1 LYGSL
6 CQKTQTKDQK
16 HMRNIRKVVAALGVS
31 VVASLA
37 TSSVALAES
46 ASGSG
51 ATFPQNFLANATVN
65 YNAKTGHNVTY
76 ANPGGGS
83 TKGKSDFKANLTDF
97 GGSDSA
103 VTSTQAATFDWVY
116 VPYVGGAISVAYRLD
131 EIKGATLSLSSATV
145 NGIFTGLITK
155 WNDSNIAADMRA
167 NPAWSNSQKKS
178 DLKGAQAQWQPV
190 GPFAAQ
196 VTVSLIPSTLKSVKG
211 KKVEIVDATAKKT
224 IGTATVGTKGELALN
239 VKGLNDKSTYDV
251 KVNGKTIAK
260 YKRVSVTLP
269 DKDITVVYRSDGSG
283 TTNNFTN
290 FLREYANNAWTTNDS
305 FTTAMPGGSAKVASY
320 GSRFQGQSGSA
331 NVSNY
336 IADNSGTIGFTEVSF
351 VTDSARAAKGMQSAL
366 IKNAAG
372 IYVAPTAAS
381 AASMI
386 AGATVDAKGFV
397 TFDYKQASNKTGYP
411 IVAITYL
418 LGKTAKSAKNA
429 VVADFAKWMINDYGP
444 TAADALG
451 YAPLAG
457 AIKTAALAQAAKVNS
472 K

>member
-1 LYGSL
+1 
-6 CQKTQTKDQK
+6 
-16 HMRNIRKVVAALGVS
+16 MRNIRKVVAAIGVS

-65 YNAKTGHNVTY
+65 FNAKTGHNVTY

-103 VTSTQAATFDWVY
+103 VTAAQAAAFDWVY
-116 VPYVGGAISVAYRLD
+116 VPYVGGAISIAYRLD

-145 NGIFTGLITK
+145 NGIFSGLITK

-211 KKVEIVDATAKKT
+211 KKVEVIDAGTKKA
-224 IGTATVGTKGELALN
+224 IGTATVGSKGELALN
-239 VKGLNDKSTYDV
+239 VRGLNDKSTYEV

-260 YKRVSVTLP
+260 YKRVNVTLP
-269 DKDITVVYRSDGSG
+269 DRDITVVYRSDGSG

-305 FTTAMPGGSAKVASY
+305 FSTAIPGGSAKIASF
-320 GSRFQGQSGSA
+320 GSRYQGQSGSA
-331 NVSNY
+331 NLSNY
-336 IADNSGTIGFTEVSF
+336 IADNNGTIGFTEVSF

-372 IYVAPTAAS
+372 IYTAPTAAS

-386 AGATVDAKGFV
+386 AGATIDAQGFV
-397 TFDYKQASNKTGYP
+397 TFDYKQARNRTAYP
-411 IVAITYL
+411 IVAVTYL
-418 LGKTAKSAKNA
+418 LGKTAKSSKNA
-429 VVADFAKWMINDYGP
+429 VVAEFATWMINDYGP

-457 AIKTAALAQAAKVNS
+457 AIKTAALAQAAKINS

>member
-1 LYGSL
+1 
-6 CQKTQTKDQK
+6 
-16 HMRNIRKVVAALGVS
+16 MRNIRKVVAAIGVS

-37 TSSVALAES
+37 TTSVALAES

-65 YNAKTGHNVTY
+65 YNAKTGDNVTY

-83 TKGKSDFKANLTDF
+83 SKGKADFKAGLTDF

-103 VTSTQAATFDWVY
+103 VTSAQAASFDWVY

-131 EIKGATLSLSSATV
+131 EIKGATLSLSATTV
-145 NGIFTGLITK
+145 NGIFAGLITK

-167 NPAWSNSQKKS
+167 NPAWANSQKKS
-178 DLKGAQAQWQPV
+178 DLKGATAQWQPV

-196 VTVSLIPSTLKSVKG
+196 VTVSLQPSVLKSVKG
-211 KKVEIVDATAKKT
+211 KKVEVIDSKEKKT
-224 IGTATVGTKGELALN
+224 IGTSVVGSKGELALN
-239 VKGLNDKSTYDV
+239 VKGLNDKSTYEV

-260 YKRVSVTLP
+260 YTRVNVTLP
-269 DKDITVVYRSDGSG
+269 DKEITVVYRSDGSG

-290 FLREYANNAWTTNDS
+290 FIRNYANDAWATNDS
-305 FTTAMPGGSAKVASY
+305 FASAIPGGSSKISSF

-336 IADNSGTIGFTEVSF
+336 IADNNGTIGYTEVSF
-351 VTDSARAAKGMQSAL
+351 VVDPTRAAKGMQSAL
-366 IKNAAG
+366 IKNAGG
-372 IYVAPTAAS
+372 IYTAPTAAA

-386 AGATVDAKGFV
+386 GGSTVDEQGFV
-397 TFDYKQASNKTGYP
+397 TFDYKQTKNTTAYP
-411 IVAITYL
+411 VVAVTYL
-418 LGKTAKSAKNA
+418 LGKTAKSAKNT

-457 AIKTAALAQAAKVNS
+457 AIKTAALAQAAKINS

>member
-1 LYGSL
+1 
-6 CQKTQTKDQK
+6 
-16 HMRNIRKVVAALGVS
+16 MRNIRKVVAAIGVS

-103 VTSTQAATFDWVY
+103 VTSTQAASFDWVY

-145 NGIFTGLITK
+145 NGIFAGLITK
-155 WNDSNIAADMRA
+155 WNDTNIAADMRA

-211 KKVEIVDATAKKT
+211 KKVEVVDAGTKKAV
-224 IGTATVGTKGELALN
+224 GTATVGAKGELAVN
-239 VKGLNDKSTYDV
+239 VKGLNDKSTYEV

-290 FLREYANNAWTTNDS
+290 FLKMYANEAWTTNDS
-305 FTTAMPGGSAKVASY
+305 FTTAIPGGSSKVASY

-336 IADNSGTIGFTEVSF
+336 IADNNGTIGFTEVSF

-372 IYVAPTAAS
+372 IYTAPTAAA

-386 AGATVDAKGFV
+386 GGATIDAKGFV
-397 TFDYKQASNKTGYP
+397 TFDYKQANNKTGYP
-411 IVAITYL
+411 IVAVTYL

-429 VVADFAKWMINDYGP
+429 IVADFAKWMINDYGP
-444 TAADALG
+444 ASADALG

-457 AIKTAALAQAAKVNS
+457 AIKTAALAQVAKVNS

>member
-1 LYGSL
+1 
-6 CQKTQTKDQK
+6 
-16 HMRNIRKVVAALGVS
+16 
-31 VVASLA
+31 
-37 TSSVALAES
+37 
-46 ASGSG
+46 
-51 ATFPQNFLANATVN
+51 VN

-103 VTSTQAATFDWVY
+103 VTAAQAASFDWVY

-224 IGTATVGTKGELALN
+224 IGTATVGTKGELAVN

-305 FTTAMPGGSAKVASY
+305 FTTAMPGGSSKVASY

-336 IADNSGTIGFTEVSF
+336 IADNNGTIGFTEVSF

-372 IYVAPTAAS
+372 IYTAPTAAS

-386 AGATVDAKGFV
+386 GGAQIDAQGFV
-397 TFDYKQASNKTGYP
+397 TFDYKQANNKTAYP

-457 AIKTAALAQAAKVNS
+457 AIKTAALAQVAKINS

>member
-1 LYGSL
+1 
-6 CQKTQTKDQK
+6 
-16 HMRNIRKVVAALGVS
+16 MRNIRKVVAAIGVS

-65 YNAKTGHNVTY
+65 YNAKTGDNVTY

-103 VTSTQAATFDWVY
+103 VTAAQAASFDWVY

-211 KKVEIVDATAKKT
+211 KKVEVVDATAKKT
-224 IGTATVGTKGELALN
+224 IGTATVGTKGELAVN
-239 VKGLNDKSTYDV
+239 VRGLNDKSTYDV

-305 FTTAMPGGSAKVASY
+305 FTTAIPGGSAKVASF

-336 IADNSGTIGFTEVSF
+336 IADNNGTIGFTEVSF

-372 IYVAPTAAS
+372 IYTAPTAAS

-386 AGATVDAKGFV
+386 GGAAIDAKGFV
-397 TFDYKQASNKTGYP
+397 TFDYKQAKNRTAYP
-411 IVAITYL
+411 IVAVTYL

-457 AIKTAALAQAAKVNS
+457 AIKTAALAQVAQINS

>member
-1 LYGSL
+1 
-6 CQKTQTKDQK
+6 
-16 HMRNIRKVVAALGVS
+16 MRNIRKVVATVGVAI
-31 VVASLA
+31 VASLA

-103 VTSTQAATFDWVY
+103 VTAAQAASFDWVY

-131 EIKGATLSLSSATV
+131 EIKGATLSLSATTV
-145 NGIFTGLITK
+145 NGIFGGLITK

-167 NPAWSNSQKKS
+167 NPAWANTQKKS

-211 KKVEIVDATAKKT
+211 KKIEIIDAKAKKT
-224 IGTATVGTKGELALN
+224 IGTAVVGSKGELALN
-239 VKGLNDKSTYDV
+239 VKGLNDKSTYEV

-260 YKRVSVTLP
+260 YNRVNVTLP
-269 DKDITVVYRSDGSG
+269 DRNITVVYRSDGSG

-290 FLREYANNAWTTNDS
+290 FLKEYANKDWTTNDS
-305 FTTAMPGGSAKVASY
+305 FTTAIPGGSSRVASF

-336 IADNSGTIGFTEVSF
+336 IADNNGTIGFTEVSF
-351 VTDSARAAKGMQSAL
+351 VTDSTRAAKGMQSAL

-372 IYVAPTAAS
+372 IYTAPTAAS

-386 AGATVDAKGFV
+386 GGSKIDAQGFV
-397 TFDYKQASNKTGYP
+397 TFDYKQASNKTAYP
-411 IVAITYL
+411 IVAVTYL

-444 TAADALG
+444 TSADALG

-457 AIKTAALAQAAKVNS
+457 AIKTAALAQVAKVNS

>member
-1 LYGSL
+1 
-6 CQKTQTKDQK
+6 
-16 HMRNIRKVVAALGVS
+16 MRNIRKVVATVGVAI
-31 VVASLA
+31 VASLA

-103 VTSTQAATFDWVY
+103 VTAAQAASFDWVY

-131 EIKGATLSLSSATV
+131 EIKGATLSLSATTV
-145 NGIFTGLITK
+145 NGIFGGLITK

-167 NPAWSNSQKKS
+167 NPAWANTQKKS

-211 KKVEIVDATAKKT
+211 KKVEVVDAKAKKT
-224 IGTATVGTKGELALN
+224 IGTAVVGSKGELALN
-239 VKGLNDKSTYDV
+239 VRGLNDKSTYEV
-251 KVNGKTIAK
+251 KVNGKVIAK
-260 YKRVSVTLP
+260 YNRVNVTLP
-269 DKDITVVYRSDGSG
+269 DRNITVVYRSDGSG

-290 FLREYANNAWTTNDS
+290 FLKEYANKDWTTNDS
-305 FTTAMPGGSAKVASY
+305 FTTAIPGGSSRVASF

-336 IADNSGTIGFTEVSF
+336 IADNNGTIGFTEVSF
-351 VTDSARAAKGMQSAL
+351 VTDSTRAAKGMQSAL

-372 IYVAPTAAS
+372 IYTAPTAAS

-386 AGATVDAKGFV
+386 GGSKIDEKGFV
-397 TFDYKQASNKTGYP
+397 TFDYKQASNKTAYP
-411 IVAITYL
+411 IVAVTYL

-444 TAADALG
+444 TSADALG

-457 AIKTAALAQAAKVNS
+457 AIKTAALAQVAKVNS

>member
-1 LYGSL
+1 
-6 CQKTQTKDQK
+6 
-16 HMRNIRKVVAALGVS
+16 MRNIRKVVAAIGVS

-65 YNAKTGHNVTY
+65 YNAKTGDNVTY

-97 GGSDSA
+97 GGTDSA
-103 VTSTQAATFDWVY
+103 VTAAQAASFNWVY

-145 NGIFTGLITK
+145 NGIFAGLITK

-211 KKVEIVDATAKKT
+211 KKVEVIDSGTKKA
-224 IGTATVGTKGELALN
+224 IGTATVGSKGELALN
-239 VKGLNDKSTYDV
+239 VRGLNDKSTYEV

-260 YKRVSVTLP
+260 YKRVNVTLP
-269 DKDITVVYRSDGSG
+269 DRNITVVYRSDGSG

-305 FTTAMPGGSAKVASY
+305 FTTAMPGGSSKVASF

-336 IADNSGTIGFTEVSF
+336 IADNNGTIGYTEVSF

-366 IKNAAG
+366 IKNAGG
-372 IYVAPTAAS
+372 IYTAPTAAS
-381 AASMI
+381 ASSMI
-386 AGATVDAKGFV
+386 AGATIDAQGFV
-397 TFDYKQASNKTGYP
+397 TFNYKQANNKTAYP

-451 YAPLAG
+451 YAPLSG
-457 AIKTAALAQAAKVNS
+457 AIKTAALAQAAKINS

>member
-1 LYGSL
+1 
-6 CQKTQTKDQK
+6 
-16 HMRNIRKVVAALGVS
+16 MRNIRKVVAAIGVS

-103 VTSTQAATFDWVY
+103 VTSTQAAAFDWVY

-145 NGIFTGLITK
+145 NGIFAGLITK
-155 WNDSNIAADMRA
+155 WNDTNIAADMRA

-211 KKVEIVDATAKKT
+211 KKVEVVDAGTKKAV
-224 IGTATVGTKGELALN
+224 GTATVGAKGELAVN
-239 VKGLNDKSTYDV
+239 VKGLNDKSTYEV

-290 FLREYANNAWTTNDS
+290 FLKMYANEAWTTNDS
-305 FTTAMPGGSAKVASY
+305 FTTAIPGGSSKVASF

-336 IADNSGTIGFTEVSF
+336 IADNNGTIGFTEVSF

-372 IYVAPTAAS
+372 IYTAPTAAA

-386 AGATVDAKGFV
+386 GGATIDAKGFV
-397 TFDYKQASNKTGYP
+397 TFDYKQANNKTGYP
-411 IVAITYL
+411 IVAVTYL

-429 VVADFAKWMINDYGP
+429 IVADFAKWMIDDYGP
-444 TAADALG
+444 ASADALG

-457 AIKTAALAQAAKVNS
+457 AIKTAALAQVAKVNS

>member
-1 LYGSL
+1 
-6 CQKTQTKDQK
+6 
-16 HMRNIRKVVAALGVS
+16 MRNIRKVVAAIGVS

-65 YNAKTGHNVTY
+65 YNAKTGDNVTY

-97 GGSDSA
+97 GGTDSA
-103 VTSTQAATFDWVY
+103 VTAAQAASFDWVY

-145 NGIFTGLITK
+145 NGIFAGLITK

-211 KKVEIVDATAKKT
+211 KKIEVIDSGTKKA
-224 IGTATVGTKGELALN
+224 IGTATVGSKGELALN
-239 VKGLNDKSTYDV
+239 VRGLNDKSTYEV

-260 YKRVSVTLP
+260 YKRVNVTLP
-269 DKDITVVYRSDGSG
+269 DRDITVVYRSDGSG

-305 FTTAMPGGSAKVASY
+305 FTTAMPGGSAKVASF

-336 IADNSGTIGFTEVSF
+336 IADTNGTIGYTEVSF

-372 IYVAPTAAS
+372 IYTAPTAAS
-381 AASMI
+381 ASSMI
-386 AGATVDAKGFV
+386 GGATIDAQGFV
-397 TFDYKQASNKTGYP
+397 TFDYKQAKNRTAYP

-451 YAPLAG
+451 YAPLSG
-457 AIKTAALAQAAKVNS
+457 AIKTAALAQAAKINS

>member
-1 LYGSL
+1 
-6 CQKTQTKDQK
+6 
-16 HMRNIRKVVAALGVS
+16 MRNIRKVVAAIGVS

-65 YNAKTGHNVTY
+65 FNAKTGHNVTY

-103 VTSTQAATFDWVY
+103 VTAAQAASFDWVY

-131 EIKGATLSLSSATV
+131 EIKGATLSLSATTV
-145 NGIFTGLITK
+145 NGIFAGLITK

-167 NPAWSNSQKKS
+167 NPAWANSQKKS

-190 GPFAAQ
+190 GPYAAQ
-196 VTVSLIPSTLKSVKG
+196 VSVSLIPSTLKSVKG
-211 KKVEIVDATAKKT
+211 KKVEVIDSKTKKA
-224 IGTATVGTKGELALN
+224 IGTTTVGSKGELAVN
-239 VKGLNDKSTYDV
+239 VKGLNDKSTYEV

-260 YKRVSVTLP
+260 YNRVNVTLP

-305 FTTAMPGGSAKVASY
+305 FTTAIPGGSAKVASY

-411 IVAITYL
+411 IVAVTYL

-429 VVADFAKWMINDYGP
+429 VVADFAKWMIEDYGP

-457 AIKTAALAQAAKVNS
+457 AIKTAALAQVAKVNS

>member
-1 LYGSL
+1 
-6 CQKTQTKDQK
+6 
-16 HMRNIRKVVAALGVS
+16 MRNIRKVVAAIGVS

-103 VTSTQAATFDWVY
+103 VTSAQAASFDWVY

-145 NGIFTGLITK
+145 NGIFAGLITK
-155 WNDSNIAADMRA
+155 WNDTNIAADMRA

-211 KKVEIVDATAKKT
+211 KKVEVVDAGTKKAV
-224 IGTATVGTKGELALN
+224 GTATVGSKGELAVN
-239 VKGLNDKSTYDV
+239 VKGLNDKSTYEV

-290 FLREYANNAWTTNDS
+290 FLKMYANEAWTTNDS
-305 FTTAMPGGSAKVASY
+305 FTTAIPGGSSKVASF

-336 IADNSGTIGFTEVSF
+336 IADNNGTIGFTEVSF

-372 IYVAPTAAS
+372 IYTAPTAAA

-386 AGATVDAKGFV
+386 GGATIDAKGFV
-397 TFDYKQASNKTGYP
+397 TFDYKQANNKTGYP
-411 IVAITYL
+411 IVAVTYL

-429 VVADFAKWMINDYGP
+429 IVADFAKWMIDDYGP
-444 TAADALG
+444 ASADALG

-457 AIKTAALAQAAKVNS
+457 AIKTAALAQVAKVNS

>member
-1 LYGSL
+1 
-6 CQKTQTKDQK
+6 
-16 HMRNIRKVVAALGVS
+16 MRNIRKVVAAIGVS

-65 YNAKTGHNVTY
+65 FNAKTGHNVTY

-103 VTSTQAATFDWVY
+103 VTAAQAASFDWVY

-211 KKVEIVDATAKKT
+211 KKVEVIDSKTKKA
-224 IGTATVGTKGELALN
+224 IGTATVGSKGELAVN
-239 VKGLNDKSTYDV
+239 VKGLNDKSTYEV

-260 YKRVSVTLP
+260 YTRVNVTLP

-305 FTTAMPGGSAKVASY
+305 FTTAIPGGSSKVASY

-336 IADNSGTIGFTEVSF
+336 IADNNGTIGFTEVSF

-372 IYVAPTAAS
+372 IYTAPTAAA

-386 AGATVDAKGFV
+386 AGATVDAQGFV
-397 TFDYKQASNKTGYP
+397 TFDYKQAKNKTGYP
-411 IVAITYL
+411 IVAVTYL

-429 VVADFAKWMINDYGP
+429 LVAEFATWMINDYGP
-444 TAADALG
+444 SSADALG

-457 AIKTAALAQAAKVNS
+457 AIKTAALAQVAKINS

>member
-1 LYGSL
+1 
-6 CQKTQTKDQK
+6 
-16 HMRNIRKVVAALGVS
+16 MRNIRKVVAAIGVS

-103 VTSTQAATFDWVY
+103 VTAAQAASFDWVY

-178 DLKGAQAQWQPV
+178 GLKGAQALWQPV

-211 KKVEIVDATAKKT
+211 KKVEVVDTKTKKA
-224 IGTATVGTKGELALN
+224 IGTATVGSKGELAIN
-239 VKGLNDKSTYDV
+239 VKGLNDKSTYEV

-260 YKRVSVTLP
+260 YNRVSVTLP

-290 FLREYANNAWTTNDS
+290 FLKEYANNAWTTNDS
-305 FTTAMPGGSAKVASY
+305 FTTAIPGGSSKVASF

-331 NVSNY
+331 NLSNY
-336 IADNSGTIGFTEVSF
+336 VADNNGTIGFTESSF

-372 IYVAPTAAS
+372 IYTAPTAAA

-386 AGATVDAKGFV
+386 SGSKIDEKGFV
-397 TFDYKQASNKTGYP
+397 TFDYKQAKNRTAFP
-411 IVAITYL
+411 IVAVTYL

-451 YAPLAG
+451 YTPLAG
-457 AIKTAALAQAAKVNS
+457 AIKTAALAQAAKINS

>member
-1 LYGSL
+1 
-6 CQKTQTKDQK
+6 
-16 HMRNIRKVVAALGVS
+16 MRNIRKVVAAIGVS

-51 ATFPQNFLANATVN
+51 ATFPHNFLANATVN
-65 YNAKTGHNVTY
+65 YNAKTGDNVTY

-103 VTSTQAATFDWVY
+103 VTAAQAASFDWVY

-131 EIKGATLSLSSATV
+131 EIQGATLSLSSATV
-145 NGIFTGLITK
+145 NGIFAGLITK

-211 KKVEIVDATAKKT
+211 KKVEVIDSGTKKA
-224 IGTATVGTKGELALN
+224 IGTATVGSKGELAVN
-239 VKGLNDKSTYDV
+239 VKGLNDKSTYEV

-269 DKDITVVYRSDGSG
+269 AKDITVVYRSDGSG

-290 FLREYANNAWTTNDS
+290 FLKNYANEAWTTNDS
-305 FTTAMPGGSAKVASY
+305 FTTAIPGGSSKVASF

-336 IADNSGTIGFTEVSF
+336 IADNNGTIGFTEVSF

-366 IKNAAG
+366 IKNAGG
-372 IYVAPTAAS
+372 IYTAPTAAA

-386 AGATVDAKGFV
+386 SGSTVDAQGFV
-397 TFDYKQASNKTGYP
+397 TFDYKQASNKTAYP
-411 IVAITYL
+411 IVAVTYL

-457 AIKTAALAQAAKVNS
+457 ALKTAALAQAAKVNS

>member
-1 LYGSL
+1 
-6 CQKTQTKDQK
+6 
-16 HMRNIRKVVAALGVS
+16 MRNIRKVVATVGVAI
-31 VVASLA
+31 VASLA

-83 TKGKSDFKANLTDF
+83 TKGKTDFKANLTDF

-103 VTSTQAATFDWVY
+103 VTAAQAASFDWVY

-131 EIKGATLSLSSATV
+131 EIKGATLSLSATTV
-145 NGIFTGLITK
+145 NGIFGGLITK

-167 NPAWSNSQKKS
+167 NPAWANTQKKS

-211 KKVEIVDATAKKT
+211 KKIEIIDAKAKKT
-224 IGTATVGTKGELALN
+224 IGTAVVGSKGELALN
-239 VKGLNDKSTYDV
+239 VKGLNDKSTYEV

-260 YKRVSVTLP
+260 YNRVNVTLP
-269 DKDITVVYRSDGSG
+269 DRNITVVYRSDGSG

-290 FLREYANNAWTTNDS
+290 FLKEYANKDWTTNDS
-305 FTTAMPGGSAKVASY
+305 FTTAIPGGSSRVASF

-336 IADNSGTIGFTEVSF
+336 IADNNGTIGFTEVSF
-351 VTDSARAAKGMQSAL
+351 VTDSTRAAKGMQSAL

-372 IYVAPTAAS
+372 IYTAPTAAS

-386 AGATVDAKGFV
+386 GGSKIDAQGFV
-397 TFDYKQASNKTGYP
+397 TFDYKQASNKTAYP
-411 IVAITYL
+411 IVAVTYL

-444 TAADALG
+444 TSADALG

-457 AIKTAALAQAAKVNS
+457 AIKTAALAQVAKVNS

>member
-1 LYGSL
+1 
-6 CQKTQTKDQK
+6 
-16 HMRNIRKVVAALGVS
+16 MRNIRKVVAAIGVS

-103 VTSTQAATFDWVY
+103 VTSAQAASFDWVY

-145 NGIFTGLITK
+145 NGIFAGLITK
-155 WNDSNIAADMRA
+155 WNDTNIAADMRA

-211 KKVEIVDATAKKT
+211 KKVEVVDAGTKKAV
-224 IGTATVGTKGELALN
+224 GTATVGAKGELAVN
-239 VKGLNDKSTYDV
+239 VKGLNDKSTYEV

-290 FLREYANNAWTTNDS
+290 FLKMYANEAWTTNDS
-305 FTTAMPGGSAKVASY
+305 FTTAIPGGSSKVASY

-336 IADNSGTIGFTEVSF
+336 IADNNGTIGFTEVSF

-372 IYVAPTAAS
+372 IYTAPTAAA

-386 AGATVDAKGFV
+386 GGATIDAKGFV
-397 TFDYKQASNKTGYP
+397 TFDYKQANNKTGYP
-411 IVAITYL
+411 IVAVTYL

-429 VVADFAKWMINDYGP
+429 IVADFAKWMIDDYGP
-444 TAADALG
+444 ASADALG

-457 AIKTAALAQAAKVNS
+457 AIKTAALAQVAKVNS

>member
-1 LYGSL
+1 
-6 CQKTQTKDQK
+6 
-16 HMRNIRKVVAALGVS
+16 MRNFRKVVATIGVS
-31 VVASLA
+31 LVASLA

-83 TKGKSDFKANLTDF
+83 TKGKSDFKAGLTDF

-103 VTSTQAATFDWVY
+103 VTSAQAASFDWEY

-145 NGIFTGLITK
+145 NGIFAGLITK

-211 KKVEIVDATAKKT
+211 KKVEVIDAGTKKA
-224 IGTATVGTKGELALN
+224 IGTATIGSKGELAVS
-239 VKGLNDKSTYDV
+239 VKGLNDKSTYEV

-305 FTTAMPGGSAKVASY
+305 FTTAIPGGSSKVASF

-336 IADNSGTIGFTEVSF
+336 IADNNGTIGFTEVSF

-372 IYVAPTAAS
+372 IYTAPTAAA

-386 AGATVDAKGFV
+386 AGSSIDAKGFV

-411 IVAITYL
+411 IVAVTYL

-429 VVADFAKWMINDYGP
+429 VVADFAKWMINEYGP

-457 AIKTAALAQAAKVNS
+457 ALKTAALAQAAKINS

>member
-1 LYGSL
+1 
-6 CQKTQTKDQK
+6 
-16 HMRNIRKVVAALGVS
+16 MRNIRKVVAAIGVS

-65 YNAKTGHNVTY
+65 FNAKTGHNVTY

-103 VTSTQAATFDWVY
+103 VTAAQAAAFDWVY
-116 VPYVGGAISVAYRLD
+116 VPYVGGAISIAYRLD

-145 NGIFTGLITK
+145 NGIFAGLITK

-211 KKVEIVDATAKKT
+211 KKVEVIDAGTKKA
-224 IGTATVGTKGELALN
+224 IGTATVGSKGELALN
-239 VKGLNDKSTYDV
+239 VRGLNDKSTYEV

-260 YKRVSVTLP
+260 YKRVNVTLP
-269 DKDITVVYRSDGSG
+269 DRDITVVYRSDGSG

-305 FTTAMPGGSAKVASY
+305 FSTAIPGGSAKIASF
-320 GSRFQGQSGSA
+320 GSRYQGQSGSA
-331 NVSNY
+331 NLSNY
-336 IADNSGTIGFTEVSF
+336 IADNNGTIGFTEVSF

-372 IYVAPTAAS
+372 IYTAPTAAS

-386 AGATVDAKGFV
+386 AGATIDAQGFV
-397 TFDYKQASNKTGYP
+397 TFDYKQARNRTAYP
-411 IVAITYL
+411 IVAVTYL
-418 LGKTAKSAKNA
+418 LGKTAKSSKNA
-429 VVADFAKWMINDYGP
+429 VVAEFATWMINDYGP

-457 AIKTAALAQAAKVNS
+457 AIKTAALAQAAKINS

>member
-1 LYGSL
+1 
-6 CQKTQTKDQK
+6 
-16 HMRNIRKVVAALGVS
+16 MRNIRKVVAAIGVS

-65 YNAKTGHNVTY
+65 FNAKTGHNVTY

-103 VTSTQAATFDWVY
+103 VTSAQAASFDWVY

-131 EIKGATLSLSSATV
+131 EIKGATLSLSATTV
-145 NGIFTGLITK
+145 NGIFAGLITK

-224 IGTATVGTKGELALN
+224 IGTATVGTKGELAVN
-239 VKGLNDKSTYDV
+239 VKGLNDKSTYEV

-260 YKRVSVTLP
+260 YNRVNVTLP

-283 TTNNFTN
+283 TTNSFTN

-305 FTTAMPGGSAKVASY
+305 FTTAIPGGSAKVASY

-411 IVAITYL
+411 IVAVTYL

-457 AIKTAALAQAAKVNS
+457 AIKTAALAQAAKINS

>member
-1 LYGSL
+1 
-6 CQKTQTKDQK
+6 
-16 HMRNIRKVVAALGVS
+16 MRNIRKVVAAIGVS

-76 ANPGGGS
+76 SAVGS
-83 TKGKSDFKANLTDF
+83 TRGKSDFKANLTDF
-97 GGSDSA
+97 GGTDSS
-103 VTSTQAATFDWVY
+103 VTSAQAASFDWVY
-116 VPYVGGAISVAYRLD
+116 VPYVGGAISIAYRLD
-131 EIKGATLSLSSATV
+131 EIKGATLSLSATTV
-145 NGIFTGLITK
+145 NGIFAGLITK

-167 NPAWSNSQKKS
+167 NPAWSNSLKKS
-178 DLKGAQAQWQPV
+178 GLKGAQAQWQPV
-190 GPFAAQ
+190 GPYAAQ

-211 KKVEIVDATAKKT
+211 KKVEVVDATAKKT
-224 IGTATVGTKGELALN
+224 IGTATVGSKGELAVN
-239 VKGLNDKSTYDV
+239 VKGLNDKSTYEV

-260 YKRVSVTLP
+260 YNRVNVTLP

-290 FLREYANNAWTTNDS
+290 FLKNYANEAWTTNDA
-305 FTTAMPGGSAKVASY
+305 FTSAIPGGSAKVASF
-320 GSRFQGQSGSA
+320 GSRFQGQSGSS
-331 NVSNY
+331 NLSNY
-336 IADNSGTIGFTEVSF
+336 VADNNGTIGFTESSF
-351 VTDSARAAKGMQSAL
+351 VTDSSRAAKGMQSAL

-372 IYVAPTAAS
+372 IYVAPTAAA

-386 AGATVDAKGFV
+386 GASAIDEKGFV
-397 TFDYKQASNKTGYP
+397 TFDYKQGSNKTAYP
-411 IVAITYL
+411 IVAVTYL
-418 LGKTAKSAKNA
+418 LGKTAKSAKSA
-429 VVADFAKWMINDYGP
+429 VVADFAKWMIDDYGP
-444 TAADALG
+444 ASADALG

-457 AIKTAALAQAAKVNS
+457 AIKTAALAQAAKINS

>member
-1 LYGSL
+1 
-6 CQKTQTKDQK
+6 
-16 HMRNIRKVVAALGVS
+16 MRNIRKVVAAIGVS

-103 VTSTQAATFDWVY
+103 VTSTQAASFDWVY

-145 NGIFTGLITK
+145 NGIFAGLITK
-155 WNDSNIAADMRA
+155 WNDTNIAADMRA

-211 KKVEIVDATAKKT
+211 KKVEVVDAGTKKAV
-224 IGTATVGTKGELALN
+224 GTATVGSKGELAVN
-239 VKGLNDKSTYDV
+239 VKGLNDKSTYEV

-290 FLREYANNAWTTNDS
+290 FLKMYANEAWTTNDS
-305 FTTAMPGGSAKVASY
+305 FTTAIPGGSSKVASF

-336 IADNSGTIGFTEVSF
+336 IADNNGTIGFTEVSF

-372 IYVAPTAAS
+372 IYTAPTAAA

-386 AGATVDAKGFV
+386 GGATIDAKGFV
-397 TFDYKQASNKTGYP
+397 TFDYKQANNKTGYP
-411 IVAITYL
+411 IVAVTYL

-429 VVADFAKWMINDYGP
+429 IVADFAKWMIDDYGP
-444 TAADALG
+444 ASADALG

-457 AIKTAALAQAAKVNS
+457 AIKTAALAQVAKVNS

>member
-1 LYGSL
+1 
-6 CQKTQTKDQK
+6 
-16 HMRNIRKVVAALGVS
+16 
-31 VVASLA
+31 
-37 TSSVALAES
+37 
-46 ASGSG
+46 
-51 ATFPQNFLANATVN
+51 VN

-103 VTSTQAATFDWVY
+103 VTAAQAASFDWVY

-224 IGTATVGTKGELALN
+224 IGTATVGTKGELAVN
-239 VKGLNDKSTYDV
+239 VKGLNDKSTYEV

-305 FTTAMPGGSAKVASY
+305 FTTAMPGGSSKVASY

-336 IADNSGTIGFTEVSF
+336 IADNNGTIGFTEVSF

-372 IYVAPTAAS
+372 IYTAPTAAS

-386 AGATVDAKGFV
+386 GGATIDAKGFV
-397 TFDYKQASNKTGYP
+397 TFDYKQANNKTAYP
-411 IVAITYL
+411 IVAVTYL

-457 AIKTAALAQAAKVNS
+457 AIKTAALAQVAQINS

>member
-1 LYGSL
+1 
-6 CQKTQTKDQK
+6 
-16 HMRNIRKVVAALGVS
+16 MRNIRKVVAAIGVS

-103 VTSTQAATFDWVY
+103 VTSTQAASFDWVY

-145 NGIFTGLITK
+145 NGIFAGLITK
-155 WNDSNIAADMRA
+155 WNDTNIAADMRA

-211 KKVEIVDATAKKT
+211 KKVEVVDAGTKKAV
-224 IGTATVGTKGELALN
+224 GTATVGSKGELAVN
-239 VKGLNDKSTYDV
+239 VKGLNDKSTYEV

-290 FLREYANNAWTTNDS
+290 FLKMYANEAWTTNDS
-305 FTTAMPGGSAKVASY
+305 FTTAIPGGSSKVASF

-336 IADNSGTIGFTEVSF
+336 IADNNGTIGFTEVSF

-372 IYVAPTAAS
+372 IYTAPTAAA

-386 AGATVDAKGFV
+386 GGATIDAKGFV
-397 TFDYKQASNKTGYP
+397 TFDYKQANNKTGYP
-411 IVAITYL
+411 IVAVTYL

-429 VVADFAKWMINDYGP
+429 IVADFAKWMINDYGP
-444 TAADALG
+444 ASADALG

-457 AIKTAALAQAAKVNS
+457 AIKTAALAQVAKVNS

>member
-1 LYGSL
+1 
-6 CQKTQTKDQK
+6 
-16 HMRNIRKVVAALGVS
+16 MRNFRKVVATIGVS
-31 VVASLA
+31 LVASLA

-83 TKGKSDFKANLTDF
+83 TKGKSDFKAGLTDF

-103 VTSTQAATFDWVY
+103 VTSAQAASFDWEY

-145 NGIFTGLITK
+145 NGIFAGLITK

-211 KKVEIVDATAKKT
+211 KKVEVIDAGTKKA
-224 IGTATVGTKGELALN
+224 IGTATIGSKGELAIS
-239 VKGLNDKSTYDV
+239 VKGLNDKSTYEV

-305 FTTAMPGGSAKVASY
+305 FTTAIPGGSSKVASF

-336 IADNSGTIGFTEVSF
+336 IADNNGTIGFTEVSF

-372 IYVAPTAAS
+372 IYTAPTAAA

-386 AGATVDAKGFV
+386 AG
-397 TFDYKQASNKTGYP
+397 S
-411 IVAITYL
+411 
-418 LGKTAKSAKNA
+418 
-429 VVADFAKWMINDYGP
+429 
-444 TAADALG
+444 
-451 YAPLAG
+451 
-457 AIKTAALAQAAKVNS
+457 
-472 K
+472 